1 MVSIAKRPGWI
12 ALVSVLVFNLL
23 LLSLQTNQHGST
35 GFMRKWLLNIMV
47 PAEKLVD
54 GGVRAIWSVWDGYFA
69 LIGVHS
75 ENQSL
80 QAENDQLRMQIQ
92 RQDEAIREAE
102 RLRSFLGL
110 AGAGIGKTVAARVIG
125 RDPTRSLQTVTIDRG
140 QSDGVKAND
149 SVITPDGVVGRVF
162 SVATGSA
169 VVQLITDAQSEIAA
183 MFRESRVQA
192 LFKGTGG
199 RDLELNYIDDD
210 YGIEVGA
217 EVITSGLDQIHPKGL
232 PLATISIVGAKGEHF
247 KMMSARPRVDLSR
260 LEDVLVVIEPVQP
273 VVEPPPGPS
282 QPGPPTNPASPAVH
296 SFRRNDG

>member
-1 MVSIAKRPGWI
+1 MVPVAKRRGWI

-23 LLSLQTNQHGST
+23 LLSLQTNQHGGP
-35 GFMRKWLLNIMV
+35 GFMRKWLLDIMV

-54 GGVRAIWSVWDGYFA
+54 TGVRGIWGVWDGYFA
-69 LIGVHS
+69 LIGVGS
-75 ENQSL
+75 ENEKL
-80 QAENDQLRMQIQ
+80 QAQNDQLRMEIQ
-92 RQDEAIREAE
+92 QQGEAIREAA
-102 RLRSFLGL
+102 RLRSFLGI
-110 AGAGIGKTVAARVIG
+110 AEAGIGQTITARVIG
-125 RDPTRSLQTVTIDRG
+125 RDPMRYLQTVTIDRG

-149 SVITPDGVVGRVF
+149 SVITPDGVVGRVL

-169 VVQLITDAQSEIAA
+169 VVQLITDSQSEIAA

-232 PLATISIVGAKGEHF
+232 PLGTISSVGEKGEHF
-247 KMMSARPRVDLSR
+247 KLMFAHPSVDLSR
-260 LEDVLVVIEPVQP
+260 LEDVLVVIKPSRPVGEPQIV
-273 VVEPPPGPS
+273 PS
-282 QPGPPTNPASPAVH
+282 QPGAPASPAVH
-296 SFRRNDG
+296 SSSRTDG

>member
-1 MVSIAKRPGWI
+1 MVSIAKRRGWI
-12 ALVSVLVFNLL
+12 ALVGVLVFNLL
-23 LLSLQTNQHGST
+23 LLSLQTNQQGGL
-35 GFMRKWLLNIMV
+35 GFMRKWLLDVMV

-54 GGVRAIWSVWDGYFA
+54 SGVRGIWGVWDGYFA
-69 LIGVHS
+69 LIAVRN
-75 ENQSL
+75 ENEKL
-80 QAENDQLRMQIQ
+80 HAENEQLRMQIQ

-110 AGAGIGKTVAARVIG
+110 AEAGIGKTVAARVVG
-125 RDPTRSLQTVTIDRG
+125 RAPTRSLHTVTIDRG

-149 SVITPDGVVGRVF
+149 SVITPDGVVGRVL

-192 LFKGTGG
+192 LFRGTGG
-199 RDLELNYIDDD
+199 RDLELSYIDDD

-217 EVITSGLDQIHPKGL
+217 EVVTSGLDQIHPKGL
-232 PLATISIVGAKGEHF
+232 PLATISSVGAKGEHF

-260 LEDVLVVIEPVQP
+260 LEDVLVVIEPVRP
-273 VVEPPPGPS
+273 VGEPPQVPPGAN
-282 QPGPPTNPASPAVH
+282 PGSPAVH
-296 SFRRNDG
+296 TSRRNDG